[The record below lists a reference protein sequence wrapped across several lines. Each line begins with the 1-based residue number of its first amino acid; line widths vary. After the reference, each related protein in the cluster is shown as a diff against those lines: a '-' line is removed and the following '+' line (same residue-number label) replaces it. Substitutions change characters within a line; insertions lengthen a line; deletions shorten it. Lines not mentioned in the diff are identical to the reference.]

1 MNLDLG
7 LLGAHLREHEVTPET
22 AAEVER
28 AGYGTLWLDA
38 SPPAELAFADEL
50 LDATTRLVVGTSVV
64 NVWTADANA
73 VAASYHRIEGKH
85 PGRFLLGVGIG
96 HREVHTEWASPH
108 DTLVSYLDR
117 LAAAGVPAERVV
129 LAALGPRMLRLAR
142 DRTAGTVPCLVTPE
156 HTRRARAVLGAGKL
170 VLPGH
175 FALVEP
181 DPERARAI
189 ARSAPPGTA
198 LGVANYAANLR
209 RLGFTDDD
217 LAGSGSDHLV
227 DALVAHGAPATVAAR
242 LLAHRA
248 AGADHVGVYPLGDD
262 PIATLL
268 AVAQAVGTVDPHTSV
283 KVL

>member
-1 MNLDLG
+1 MDIDLG
-7 LLGAHLREHEVTPET
+7 LLGAHLREHEVNPGR

-38 SPPAELAFADEL
+38 SPPADLAFAEEL

-64 NVWTADANA
+64 NAWTADADT
-73 VAASYHRIEGKH
+73 VAASYHRIEAGH

-96 HREVHTEWASPH
+96 HREVHTEYASPY

-117 LAAAGVPAERVV
+117 LGRAGVPESRTVV
-129 LAALGPRMLRLAR
+129 AALGPRMLRLAR
-142 DRTAGTVPCLVTPE
+142 DRTAGTIPCMVPAD
-156 HTRRARAVLGAGKL
+156 HTRQARSVLGPGKL

-181 DPERARAI
+181 DAERARAI
-189 ARSAPPGTA
+189 ARSVPPGTA
-198 LGVANYAANLR
+198 LGVTNYASNLR

-217 LAGSGSDHLV
+217 LADAGSDRLI
-227 DALVAHGAPATVAAR
+227 DALVAHGDPATVATR

-248 AGADHVGVYPLGDD
+248 AGADQVGIYPLGGD
-262 PIATLL
+262 PIATLT
-268 AVAQAVGTVDPHTSV
+268 AVAEAV
-283 KVL
+283 LR